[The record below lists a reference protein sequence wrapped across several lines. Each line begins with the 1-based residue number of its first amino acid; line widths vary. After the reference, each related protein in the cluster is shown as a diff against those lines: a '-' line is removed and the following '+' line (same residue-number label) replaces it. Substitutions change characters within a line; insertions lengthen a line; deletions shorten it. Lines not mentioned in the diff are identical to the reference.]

1 MNPMQMLSQMLMM
14 GNNPQQ
20 IMQNL
25 MQSNPQFQ
33 VMLNQV
39 KSSGMSMKDYAL
51 NYAKQHN
58 IDINPM
64 ISMLNNR
71 GIRL

>member
-20 IMQNL
+20 IMQSL
-25 MQSNPQFQ
+25 MQNNPQFQ

-51 NYAKQHN
+51 NYAKQNH

-64 ISMLNNR
+64 INMLSNR
-71 GIRL
+71 GIKL

>member
-20 IMQNL
+20 AMQNI

-64 ISMLNNR
+64 INMLNNR